1 MNSTDLSVACP
12 GVDFTLAY
20 KPYDTSFTIGDYVM
34 KYLQETFEIIKS
46 SSTMENNTIVDFVR
60 AGIKDHHLP
69 YTQSQLIENL
79 KCSAMEADDFLLA
92 QSSFFAVTFNPLEFK
107 TLGPCDSVPFVADYQ
122 SKIRTGGYGMVEKVF
137 EGNGIFAR
145 KTIRDNYDTEKIMM
159 ELKILRLATETENP
173 HLLRLR
179 CAYEQENQMC
189 LVTYPWCEFDL
200 RTFLEGSSEMAFWSK
215 LQPKDKLIL
224 ITDWMA
230 CLASGLSALHKK
242 KIKHQDL
249 KPENVLLCLLGD
261 RMMPVICDFGLS
273 KAFAKDSKSVKVQGT
288 REYFP
293 PEQFIGKVGRKGDV
307 FSLGLIFVELGLL
320 LFGQKSL
327 KHQISSGFYMDISTN
342 LDAFLTLRFPCSGVP
357 FFLDWCTSFYKLLKA
372 MLDETPSNRPKASG
386 VWEDLKEMVES
397 LGAKPHCEYV
407 SPVKSIPDVEDET
420 EDTEIMVRENIA
432 SMFAE

>member
-1 MNSTDLSVACP
+1 V
-12 GVDFTLAY
+12 
-20 KPYDTSFTIGDYVM
+20 
-34 KYLQETFEIIKS
+34 E
-46 SSTMENNTIVDFVR
+46 FVR

-69 YTQSQLIENL
+69 YTQIQLIENL

-92 QSSFFAVTFNPLEFK
+92 QSSFFAVTFEPLDFK
-107 TLGPCDSVPFVADYQ
+107 TLGPCDSVPFVTDSQ
-122 SKIRTGGYGMVEKVF
+122 TKLRTGGYGMVEKVF
-137 EGNGIFAR
+137 EGSVAFAR

-159 ELKILRLATETENP
+159 ELKILRLATKTENP

-179 CAYEQENQMC
+179 CAYEQDNQMC

-200 RTFLEGSSEMAFWSK
+200 RTFLKGSSEMAFWIK

-293 PEQFIGKVGRKGDV
+293 PEQFTGKVGRKGDV
-307 FSLGLIFVELGLL
+307 FSLALIFVELGLL

-327 KHQISSGFYMDISTN
+327 KHQISSGFYMDIATN
-342 LDAFLTLRFPCSGVP
+342 VDDFLTNKFPCSDVP
-357 FFLDWCTSFYKLLKA
+357 FIVDWCTRFCQLLKD
-372 MLDETPSNRPKASG
+372 MLNQTPGNRPKASE
-386 VWEDLKEMVES
+386 VWEGLKEMVDS
-397 LGAKPHCEYV
+397 LGAKPHCENV
-407 SPVKSIPDVEDET
+407 SPVKSIPDVDDET
-420 EDTEIMVRENIA
+420 EDEEIMARENIVRLICN
-432 SMFAE
+432 SS